1 MKICVMGT
9 GGLGGFFGAW
19 LADGGEDVS
28 FVGRGAHLQAMQSSG
43 LEVRS
48 ALGDKLIRPV
58 NATDDPAT
66 VGPVDVVLFGV
77 KSYDLEAAAE
87 QCRPLLQDSTVVI
100 SLLNG
105 VEAVERLGHVLGEQ
119 HVVAGVTPVSSNIA
133 SPGVIDHKGSATTLI
148 VGEADGR
155 ESERLVAFC
164 DVCRNSGID
173 AQIVDDIE
181 VVLWT
186 KFVAFA
192 AGGGVGT
199 LSRQPFGVLL
209 QVAELKAL
217 FTAAM
222 AEVVSIARAKRVAL
236 PENVVEILLS
246 VTDDLPPAGKVS
258 TLLDLKNGKR
268 LELEA
273 GVGSVVC
280 QGDELGVD
288 TPICRTIYAA
298 LKPFIDGR

>member
-1 MKICVMGT
+1 M
-9 GGLGGFFGAW
+9 
-19 LADGGEDVS
+19 
-28 FVGRGAHLQAMQSSG
+28 
-43 LEVRS
+43 
-48 ALGDKLIRPV
+48 
-58 NATDDPAT
+58 
-66 VGPVDVVLFGV
+66 
-77 KSYDLEAAAE
+77 
-87 QCRPLLQDSTVVI
+87 
-100 SLLNG
+100 
-105 VEAVERLGHVLGEQ
+105 
-119 HVVAGVTPVSSNIA
+119 
-133 SPGVIDHKGSATTLI
+133 
-148 VGEADGR
+148 
-155 ESERLVAFC
+155 AFC

-186 KFVAFA
+186 KFIAFS

-222 AEVVSIARAKRVAL
+222 AEVVSVARAKRVAL
-236 PENVVEILLS
+236 PENVVEALLS
-246 VTDDLPPAGKVS
+246 STENLPPAGKVS
-258 TLLDLKNGKR
+258 TLHDLENGKR

-273 GVGSVVC
+273 GVGSVVS